1 MKYLYY
7 CHGKIDNSYISAVN
21 NTLVKKL
28 KEKYKGEVDFKFTPR
43 DGITSYMIRARL
55 NVESREKLLEIQE
68 DIRYDEIR
76 VRVIYKKWSK
86 VINNN

>member
-7 CHGKIDNSYISAVN
+7 CHGKIAKSYISAVN

-43 DGITSYMIRARL
+43 DGVTRYMIRARL

>member
-7 CHGKIDNSYISAVN
+7 CHGEISNSYISAVN

-28 KEKYKGEVDFKFTPR
+28 KEKYKGEVNFNFVPR
-43 DGITSYMIRARL
+43 YGITRYMIRAKL
-55 NVESREKLLEIQE
+55 NVESREKLLQIQE

-76 VRVIYKKWSK
+76 VRVIYKKWSRAL
-86 VINNN
+86 